1 MNKKMAILLGSLLVI
16 VCFVASISALSKP
29 DGKKKPESEPK
40 ASTSQTTTTT
50 TTTTTSTTEAFA
62 RQDIQDG
69 DKLVALTFDDGPYA
83 PVTNDI
89 LDTLEKNGAVATFYV
104 VGNRVDDY
112 CECVKRGHKL
122 GCEYGSHTYSHK
134 NLTSL
139 SPDSMRN
146 EINKSVD
153 VIKKYTESDVRTVRP
168 PEGGVNETVK
178 ATVDYPLVMW
188 SVDSLDWK
196 NRNADTDYHEVVD
209 YVNDGSI
216 VLMHDLYPATAEA
229 VAKIVPQL
237 KSEGY
242 KFVTVSELM
251 KYRGVD
257 FTSGYTYSSARPA
270 PPEETSESCEAAE

>member
-1 MNKKMAILLGSLLVI
+1 MNKKMAVLLGSLLVL

-29 DGKKKPESEPK
+29 DNKKETIAEPEKTEIP
-40 ASTSQTTTTT
+40 TSQTTTTT
-50 TTTTTSTTEAFA
+50 TTTTTEAFT
-62 RQDIQDG
+62 RPDIKDG

-83 PVTNDI
+83 PVTNSI

-104 VGNRVDDY
+104 VGNRVDSY
-112 CECVKRGHKL
+112 SECIKRGHKM
-122 GCEYGSHTYSHK
+122 GCEYGSHTHSHV
-134 NLTSL
+134 NLTTL
-139 SPDSMRN
+139 SPDGMRD
-146 EINKSVD
+146 EIDKSIEA
-153 VIKKYTESDVRTVRP
+153 IKKYTESDIHTVRP
-168 PEGGVNETVK
+168 PEGGVNESVK
-178 ATVDYPLVMW
+178 ASVDYPLVMW

-196 NRNADTDYHEVVD
+196 HRNADTDYHEVVD

-229 VAKIVPQL
+229 VARIVPQL

-251 KYRGVD
+251 KIRGVD

-270 PPEETSESCEAAE
+270 PPEETSEISQ